1 MASAQPRVR
10 TGTFANVTKTGEATT
25 PTIRDLIADGH
36 VHVMDGAM
44 GTLLYSRGVF
54 VNVCYDELAVTRPEL
69 VQALHHEYVEAGAEI
84 IETNTF
90 GANPVKL
97 SSYALE
103 DRTEEL
109 NREAT
114 RVARRAAA
122 NRSFVAGAVGTL
134 GIRIEPWG
142 PTCVEEAEALFRRQV
157 AGLCE
162 GGVDAFVLETFSD
175 PAELAAAYRAVRG
188 LSELPIIAQMT
199 VGEDGK
205 SSYGTEV
212 EHLAVLL
219 DELGADVVGLN
230 CSVGPA
236 AMLEAVERIAR
247 VTSKPLS
254 AQPNAGVPRTVR
266 DRKIYMASPD
276 YMAAYARRLIDAG
289 ARFVGGCCGTTPE
302 HVRRIKDVASGLQPI
317 YARRHTTTRVTIAA
331 GTAEDDPLP
340 SVALSERSDLGA
352 RLAGDGFV
360 TSVELIPPR
369 GWDAGEVVAGGRRLQ
384 EAGIHAVNVVE
395 SPRGRSRMASVP
407 AAIILSRATGV
418 EPVVHYTCRDR
429 NMSGMLSDLLGAAA
443 AGLRNLLVL
452 SGHPPAQGPYPDAT
466 VVFDIDS
473 IGLINMLNGL
483 NHGLDPGSARIGEPT
498 RFVVGMSTN
507 PCALDPEREVE
518 RFIHKVEA
526 GADFAVTQPLFD
538 VGHLERFLGATER
551 HPLPILAGVCPLTS
565 LTNAEFLANEVPG
578 VVVPAAVVE
587 RMRRADQ
594 KGPDA
599 ARAEGIAIART
610 MVDSVRGL
618 VRGIHLST
626 PEGNVDSAIAVLEG
640 FRPDPG
646 SGLVDPLRHANRD
659 Y

>member
-1 MASAQPRVR
+1 MSAPRE
-10 TGTFANVTKTGEATT
+10 AKTATVS
-25 PTIRDLIADGH
+25 DLIADGH

-54 VNVCYDELAVTRPEL
+54 VNVCYDELAVSRPEL

-84 IETNTF
+84 VETNTF

-122 NRSFVAGAVGTL
+122 NRAFVAGAVGTL
-134 GIRIEPWG
+134 SIRIEPWG
-142 PTCVEEAEALFRRQV
+142 PTGVEEAEALFRRQV

-205 SSYGTEV
+205 SSYGAEV

-236 AMLEAVERIAR
+236 AMLDAVERMAR
-247 VTSKPLS
+247 VTNKPLS

-302 HVRRIKDVASGLQPI
+302 HVKRIKDVVSSLQPI
-317 YARRHTTTRVTIAA
+317 QARRRAATRVMVAT
-331 GTAEDDPLP
+331 GTTEDNPPPAVGL
-340 SVALSERSDLGA
+340 AERSELGA
-352 RLAGDGFV
+352 RLAGSGFI
-360 TSVELIPPR
+360 TSVELLPPH
-369 GWDAGEVVAGGRRLQ
+369 GWDAGELVAGARRLR
-384 EAGIHAVNVVE
+384 EAGVHAINVVE
-395 SPRGRSRMASVP
+395 SPHGRSRMASVP
-407 AAIILSRATGV
+407 AGIILSREAGV
-418 EPVVHYTCRDR
+418 EPVVHYACRDR

-443 AGLRNLLVL
+443 AGIRNLLVL
-452 SGHPPAQGPYPDAT
+452 SGDPSTQGPASA
-466 VVFDIDS
+466 VFDIDTV
-473 IGLINMLNGL
+473 GLINMLTGL

-507 PCALDPEREVE
+507 TGALDLEREAE
-518 RFIHKVEA
+518 RFMHKVEA

-538 VGHLERFLGATER
+538 VGPLERFLGATESQ
-551 HPLPILAGVCPLTS
+551 PLPILAGVRPLTS
-565 LTNAEFLANEVPG
+565 LTHAEFLANEVPG
-578 VVVPAAVVE
+578 VVVPAPVVE
-587 RMRRADQ
+587 RMRQADQ
-594 KGPDA
+594 KDPDA
-599 ARAEGIAIART
+599 ARAEGMAIAREL
-610 MVDSVRGL
+610 VDAVRSL
-618 VRGIHLST
+618 VRGVHIST
-626 PEGNVDSAIAVLEG
+626 PEGDVASAIALLKV
-640 FRPDPG
+640 
-646 SGLVDPLRHANRD
+646 
-659 Y
+659 

>member
-1 MASAQPRVR
+1 MACANTRVR
-10 TGTFANVTKTGEATT
+10 TGAATNVTTTREATI
-25 PTIRDLIADGH
+25 PTIRDLIEDGH

-103 DRTEEL
+103 HRTEEL

-122 NRSFVAGAVGTL
+122 NRAFVAGAVGTL

-142 PTCVEEAEALFRRQV
+142 PTGVEEAEALFRRQV
-157 AGLCE
+157 AGLCK

-188 LSELPIIAQMT
+188 LSDLPIIAQMT

-205 SSYGTEV
+205 SSYGAEI
-212 EHLAVLL
+212 EHLAAML

-236 AMLEAVERIAR
+236 AMLEAVERMAR

-302 HVRRIKDVASGLQPI
+302 HVRRIKDVVSGLQPI
-317 YARRHTTTRVTIAA
+317 YARRQTTARVTMVA
-331 GTAEDDPLP
+331 GAAEDDPLP
-340 SVALSERSDLGA
+340 AVALAERSDLGA
-352 RLAGDGFV
+352 RLAGGGFI
-360 TSVELIPPR
+360 TSVELIPPH
-369 GWDAGEVVAGGRRLQ
+369 GWDAGEMVDGARRLH
-384 EAGIHAVNVVE
+384 EAGVHAINVVE
-395 SPRGRSRMASVP
+395 SARGRSRMASVP
-407 AAIILSRATGV
+407 AGIILARAAGV

-443 AGLRNLLVL
+443 AGIQNLLVL
-452 SGHPPAQGPYPDAT
+452 SGNPPAHGPYPDAT

-473 IGLINMLNGL
+473 IGLINILNGL

-507 PCALDPEREVE
+507 PGALDPEREVE
-518 RFIHKVEA
+518 RFIHKVDA
-526 GADFAVTQPLFD
+526 GADFAVTQPLFE
-538 VGHLERFLGATER
+538 VGHLEHFLGATER
-551 HPLPILAGVCPLTS
+551 HPLPILAGVWPLTS

-587 RMRRADQ
+587 RMRWADQ

-599 ARAEGIAIART
+599 ARAEGIAIARAV
-610 MVDSVRGL
+610 VDAVRGL
-618 VRGIHLST
+618 VRGIHVST
-626 PEGNVDSAIAVLEG
+626 PGGDVESAIAVLEG
-640 FRPDPG
+640 
-646 SGLVDPLRHANRD
+646 
-659 Y
+659 

>member
-1 MASAQPRVR
+1 MACAQPRVR
-10 TGTFANVTKTGEATT
+10 TGTFTDVTTPPEATAL
-25 PTIRDLIADGH
+25 TIRDLIADGH

-122 NRSFVAGAVGTL
+122 NRAFVAGAVGTL
-134 GIRIEPWG
+134 GIRIDPCG
-142 PTCVEEAEALFRRQV
+142 PTSAEEAEVLFRRQV
-157 AGLCE
+157 DGLCQ

-199 VGEDGK
+199 VGENGK

-212 EHLAVLL
+212 EQLAVML

-230 CSVGPA
+230 CSLGPT
-236 AMLEAVERIAR
+236 AMLDAVERMAR
-247 VTSKPLS
+247 VTNKPLS

-276 YMAAYARRLIDAG
+276 YMAAYASRLIDVG

-302 HVRRIKDVASGLQPI
+302 HVERIKDVVSSLQPI
-317 YARRHTTTRVTIAA
+317 HARGHAPTRVTVAT
-331 GTAEDDPLP
+331 GDTESDPPP
-340 SVALSERSDLGA
+340 SVALEDRSDLGA
-352 RLAGDGFV
+352 RLAGSGFI
-360 TSVELIPPR
+360 TSVELLPPH
-369 GWDAGEVVAGGRRLQ
+369 GWDASEMVTGARLLH
-384 EAGIHAVNVVE
+384 EAGVHAVNVVE

-407 AAIILSRATGV
+407 AGIILAREAGI
-418 EPVVHYTCRDR
+418 EPVVHYACRDR
-429 NMSGMLSDLLGAAA
+429 NMSGMLADLLGAAA
-443 AGLRNLLVL
+443 AGIRNLLVL
-452 SGHPPAQGPYPDAT
+452 SGDPSTQGPAT
-466 VVFDIDS
+466 VVLDIDTV
-473 IGLINMLNGL
+473 GLINMLTGL

-498 RFVVGMSTN
+498 RFVVGTSAN
-507 PCALDPEREVE
+507 PGALDPDREVE
-518 RFIHKVEA
+518 RFMCKVDA

-538 VGHLERFLGATER
+538 VGQLERFLGAIGSQ
-551 HPLPILAGVCPLTS
+551 PIPILAGVRPLSS

-578 VVVPAAVVE
+578 VVVPAPIVE

-594 KGPDA
+594 RSPEAAKAEGIEIARETVDA
-599 ARAEGIAIART
+599 AR
-610 MVDSVRGL
+610 SL
-618 VRGIHLST
+618 VRGVHLST
-626 PEGNVDSAIAVLEG
+626 PGGSVESAIAAL
-640 FRPDPG
+640 G
-646 SGLVDPLRHANRD
+646 S
-659 Y
+659 

>member
-1 MASAQPRVR
+1 MACAQSRVR
-10 TGTFANVTKTGEATT
+10 AGELANVTTTREATT
-25 PTIRDLIADGH
+25 PTVRDLIADGH
-36 VHVMDGAM
+36 VHIMDGAM
-44 GTLLYSRGVF
+44 GALLYSRGVF

-69 VQALHHEYVEAGAEI
+69 VQALHHEYVEAGAEM

-114 RVARRAAA
+114 RVAQRAAA
-122 NRSFVAGAVGTL
+122 KRAFVVGAVGTL

-142 PTCVEEAEALFRRQV
+142 PTGAEEAEALFRRQV

-175 PAELAAAYRAVRG
+175 PSELAAAYRAVRG

-205 SSYGTEV
+205 SSYGAEV

-236 AMLEAVERIAR
+236 AMLDAVERMAR

-254 AQPNAGVPRTVR
+254 AQPNAGLPRTVR

-276 YMAAYARRLIDAG
+276 YMAAYTRRLIDAG

-302 HVRRIKDVASGLQPI
+302 HVRRIKDVVSTLQPVH
-317 YARRHTTTRVTIAA
+317 ARTR
-331 GTAEDDPLP
+331 TARVAVATGNTEDDPLTP
-340 SVALSERSDLGA
+340 VALAERSDLGA
-352 RLAGDGFV
+352 RLAGSEFI
-360 TSVELIPPR
+360 TSVELLPPH
-369 GWDAGEVVAGGRRLQ
+369 GWDAGEMVAGARRLH
-384 EAGIHAVNVVE
+384 EAGVHAINVVE

-407 AAIILSRATGV
+407 AGIILSREANV
-418 EPVVHYTCRDR
+418 EPVVHYACRDR

-443 AGLRNLLVL
+443 AGIRNLLVL
-452 SGHPPAQGPYPDAT
+452 SGDLPTQGPYPDAT

-473 IGLINMLNGL
+473 IGLINVLNGL
-483 NHGLDPGSARIGEPT
+483 NHGLDPGSARIGDPT

-507 PCALDPEREVE
+507 PGALDPEREIE

-538 VGHLERFLGATER
+538 VGALERFLGATAR
-551 HPLPILAGVCPLTS
+551 HPLPILAGVWPLTS
-565 LTNAEFLANEVPG
+565 LINAEFLANEVPG
-578 VVVPAAVVE
+578 VVVPAPIVE

-594 KGPDA
+594 KGPGA
-599 ARAEGIAIART
+599 ARAEGIAIAREL
-610 MVDSVRGL
+610 VDAVRSL
-618 VRGIHLST
+618 VRGVHLST
-626 PEGNVDSAIAVLEG
+626 PGGDVESAIAVLRG
-640 FRPDPG
+640 
-646 SGLVDPLRHANRD
+646 
-659 Y
+659 

>member
-1 MASAQPRVR
+1 MTR
-10 TGTFANVTKTGEATT
+10 ATT
-25 PTIRDLIADGH
+25 APTIRDLIADGR

-44 GTLLYSRGVF
+44 GTLLYNRGVF
-54 VNVCYDELAVTRPEL
+54 VNICYDELAVTRPEL

-84 IETNTF
+84 VETNTF

-122 NRSFVAGAVGTL
+122 DRALVAGAVGTL

-142 PTCVEEAEALFRRQV
+142 PTGVEEAEALFRRQV

-205 SSYGTEV
+205 SSYGAEV

-236 AMLEAVERIAR
+236 AMLDAVERMAR

-254 AQPNAGVPRTVR
+254 AQSNAGVPRTVR

-302 HVRRIKDVASGLQPI
+302 HVKRIKDVVSSLQPI
-317 YARRHTTTRVTIAA
+317 HARGHAAARVTVAT
-331 GTAEDDPLP
+331 GNTEDDPLP
-340 SVALSERSDLGA
+340 AVALAERSDLGA
-352 RLAGDGFV
+352 RLAGSGFI
-360 TSVELIPPR
+360 TSVELLPPH
-369 GWDAGEVVAGGRRLQ
+369 GWDAGEMVAAARRLR
-384 EAGIHAVNVVE
+384 EAGVHAVNVVE

-407 AAIILSRATGV
+407 AGIILSHEAGV

-443 AGLRNLLVL
+443 AGIRNLLVL
-452 SGHPPAQGPYPDAT
+452 SGDPPTQGPYPDAT

-473 IGLINMLNGL
+473 IGLINMLTGL

-507 PCALDPEREVE
+507 PGALDPDREVE
-518 RFIHKVEA
+518 RFMYKVEA

-538 VGHLERFLGATER
+538 ASPLERFLGATQR
-551 HPLPILAGVCPLTS
+551 WPLPILAGVWPLTS
-565 LTNAEFLANEVPG
+565 LKNAEFLANEVPG
-578 VVVPAAVVE
+578 VVVPAPVVE

-599 ARAEGIAIART
+599 ARAEGIAIAREV
-610 MVDSVRGL
+610 VDAVRSL
-618 VRGIHLST
+618 VRGVHLST
-626 PEGNVDSAIAVLEG
+626 PVEDVEGAIAVLKG
-640 FRPDPG
+640 
-646 SGLVDPLRHANRD
+646 
-659 Y
+659 

>member
-1 MASAQPRVR
+1 MTTTRD
-10 TGTFANVTKTGEATT
+10 ATT
-25 PTIRDLIADGH
+25 PTVRDLIADGH

-69 VQALHHEYVEAGAEI
+69 VQALHHEYVEAGADI
-84 IETNTF
+84 VETNTF

-122 NRSFVAGAVGTL
+122 NRAFVAGAVGTL

-142 PTCVEEAEALFRRQV
+142 PTGVEEAEALFRRQV

-205 SSYGTEV
+205 SSYGAEV

-236 AMLEAVERIAR
+236 AMLEAVERMAR

-302 HVRRIKDVASGLQPI
+302 HVRRIKDVVSSLQPVH
-317 YARRHTTTRVTIAA
+317 ARERTAARVTVAA
-331 GTAEDDPLP
+331 GNTEDEPLP
-340 SVALSERSDLGA
+340 PVALEERSDLGA
-352 RLAGDGFV
+352 RLAGGGFI
-360 TSVELIPPR
+360 TSVELLPPH
-369 GWDAGEVVAGGRRLQ
+369 GWDAGEMVDGARRLR
-384 EAGIHAVNVVE
+384 EAGVHAVNVVE

-407 AAIILSRATGV
+407 AGIILAREAGV
-418 EPVVHYTCRDR
+418 EPVVHYACRDR

-443 AGLRNLLVL
+443 AGIRNLLVL
-452 SGHPPAQGPYPDAT
+452 SGDPPTQGPYPDAT

-473 IGLINMLNGL
+473 VGLINILNGL
-483 NHGLDPGSARIGEPT
+483 NHGLDPGARVSASR
-498 RFVVGMSTN
+498 
-507 PCALDPEREVE
+507 
-518 RFIHKVEA
+518 
-526 GADFAVTQPLFD
+526 
-538 VGHLERFLGATER
+538 
-551 HPLPILAGVCPLTS
+551 
-565 LTNAEFLANEVPG
+565 
-578 VVVPAAVVE
+578 
-587 RMRRADQ
+587 
-594 KGPDA
+594 
-599 ARAEGIAIART
+599 
-610 MVDSVRGL
+610 
-618 VRGIHLST
+618 
-626 PEGNVDSAIAVLEG
+626 
-640 FRPDPG
+640 PG
-646 SGLVDPLRHANRD
+646 SWSECPPIPARSTRNGR
-659 Y
+659 

>member
-1 MASAQPRVR
+1 MACAYARVR
-10 TGTFANVTKTGEATT
+10 AGAFANVTTTREATT
-25 PTIRDLIADGH
+25 PTVRDLIADGH

-84 IETNTF
+84 VETNTF

-103 DRTEEL
+103 DRTECL

-122 NRSFVAGAVGTL
+122 NRAFVAGAVGTL

-142 PTCVEEAEALFRRQV
+142 PTGVEEAEALFRRQV

-205 SSYGTEV
+205 SSYGAEI

-236 AMLEAVERIAR
+236 AMLEAVERMAR
-247 VTSKPLS
+247 VTSKPIS

-302 HVRRIKDVASGLQPI
+302 HVRRIKDVVSSLQPI
-317 YARRHTTTRVTIAA
+317 HARERTGARVIVAA
-331 GTAEDDPLP
+331 GDTEDEPLP
-340 SVALSERSDLGA
+340 PVALEERSDLGA
-352 RLAGDGFV
+352 RLAGSGFI
-360 TSVELIPPR
+360 TSVELLPPN
-369 GWDAGEVVAGGRRLQ
+369 GWDAGEMVDGARRLR

-395 SPRGRSRMASVP
+395 SPRRRSRMASVP
-407 AAIILSRATGV
+407 AGIILAREAGV

-443 AGLRNLLVL
+443 AGIRNLLVL
-452 SGHPPAQGPYPDAT
+452 SGDLPTQGPYPDAT

-483 NHGLDPGSARIGEPT
+483 NHGLDPGSARIGKPT

-507 PCALDPEREVE
+507 PGALDPEREVE
-518 RFIHKVEA
+518 RFIHKAEA
-526 GADFAVTQPLFD
+526 GADFAVTQPLFE
-538 VGHLERFLGATER
+538 VGPLEHFLDATAR
-551 HPLPILAGVCPLTS
+551 QPLPILAGIWPLTS

-578 VVVPAAVVE
+578 VVVPELVVE

-599 ARAEGIAIART
+599 ARAEGIAIAREV
-610 MVDSVRGL
+610 VDAVRTRVRG
-618 VRGIHLST
+618 VHLST
-626 PEGNVDSAIAVLEG
+626 PGGDVESAIAVLEG
-640 FRPDPG
+640 
-646 SGLVDPLRHANRD
+646 
-659 Y
+659 